1 MRVRHTI
8 NYRSQTLFQL
18 GLMFPD
24 FPGHMPSFN
33 SVDLPLDPAHMAE
46 LGVDN
51 SGCL

>member
-1 MRVRHTI
+1 MRVRHAI

-33 SVDLPLDPAHMAE
+33 SVDLPLSHVRHFKQQATE
-46 LGVDN
+46 
-51 SGCL
+51 